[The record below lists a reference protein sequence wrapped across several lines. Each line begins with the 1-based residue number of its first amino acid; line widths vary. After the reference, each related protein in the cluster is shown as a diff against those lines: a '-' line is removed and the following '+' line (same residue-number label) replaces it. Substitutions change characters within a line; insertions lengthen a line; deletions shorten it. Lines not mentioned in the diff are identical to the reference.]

1 ANSFLLKKKQF
12 LDVPTYEGRAITG
25 LQGEWDLNGGL
36 VQVKLPGEDTVQISP
51 RFSIARVGSPWF
63 LRARFGEG
71 WHPKELWRA
80 RQSRHWRWSFPV
92 GRLVLENPQDR
103 PLRIVLHLESRNL
116 ENRDLQIWVDRA
128 HQQDVPMGTDISTI
142 STQPLLIVPGRS
154 DIAFKVG
161 AFNRLTN
168 ESDQR
173 LLGIA
178 VYAITVEVLPDI

>member
-1 ANSFLLKKKQF
+1 LGTSLGQQF
-12 LDVPTYEGRAITG
+12 LDAPTYEGRAITG
-25 LQGEWDLNGGL
+25 LHGEWDLNGGL
-36 VQVKLPGEDTVQISP
+36 VQIKLPGEDSVQINP

-71 WHPKELWRA
+71 WHREELWRA
-80 RQSRHWRWSFPV
+80 RKTRHWRWSSPV
-92 GRLVLENPQDR
+92 GRLELDNPHDR

-116 ENRDLQIWVDRA
+116 ENRDLQIWVDHE
-128 HQQDVPMGTDISTI
+128 HQQDVHLGTDISTI
-142 STQPLLIVPGRS
+142 STQPLLIVSGRS
-154 DIAFKVG
+154 NIALKMG
-161 AFNRLTN
+161 AFNRRAK